1 VCKSVSEPGHA
12 TSTDQTASPLGE
24 RTIYLG
30 EEHNPMC
37 AILHPADGA
46 ASTAVILVP
55 PFGWDEVCS
64 YRSRRVWAQALA
76 DAGIPALRLSLP
88 STGDSGGVPRDPG
101 RLATWTAALTSAAT
115 WLRTTTGARRT
126 VVVGIELGGVLAY
139 RAAAMGAPID
149 DLVLWGTPA
158 RARGFIRQFRAFS
171 KLEVSE
177 FFRDLEA
184 PPPLPNGDLEAGGFL
199 LTAETVNALEALDL
213 ADLTLPDASSR
224 RILLLDRDGIAVDDR
239 LRERVEAD
247 GAAVTV
253 AAGPGY
259 ATMCAHPQTACP
271 PFEVMDLVTDWLKT
285 PRTGQLDP
293 PPEAPPSVSQPPTV
307 LESATVGSGPNSVR
321 ETPFALQQ
329 PFGRLAGILS
339 EPVGRTRSGLCA
351 VLLNAGAVRRIG
363 PNRMWVEAARRWAE
377 LGVPTLRLDVE
388 GIGDADGEATPY
400 VDDADLYV
408 PELVPQVLAALD
420 ALEARGVGERFVVGG
435 LCAGAYWAFHAALE
449 DPRVTAAL
457 MVNPRALIWDPGLL
471 PARDLRAL
479 LRGPVSWSQLRLAS
493 AARVRRLLAWLLQTP
508 GRALKRLRS
517 AVSPALRK
525 PNEVD
530 LALHRLIESGK
541 RAMLLFSCDERLHDE
556 LVRSGRMAR
565 LEGAPNMTLEYIAV
579 RDHTLRPNWAQNRA
593 HAALDRALRREITIN
608 ERSSRGN

>member
-1 VCKSVSEPGHA
+1 MSEPGNA
-12 TSTDQTASPLGE
+12 TSPLGE

-30 EEHNPMC
+30 EEHNLTC

-88 STGDSGGVPRDPG
+88 STGDSGGVPRDPN

-115 WLRTTTGARRT
+115 WLRTTTGARQT
-126 VVVGIELGGVLAY
+126 VAVGIELGGVLAY

-158 RARGFIRQFRAFS
+158 RARGFIRQLRAFS

-177 FFRDLEA
+177 FFRDLEP

-199 LTAETVNALEALDL
+199 LTAETVKALEAVDL
-213 ADLTLPDASSR
+213 ADLTLPGASSR

-259 ATMCAHPQTACP
+259 ATMCAHPQTAGP
-271 PFEVMDLVTDWLKT
+271 PFEVMDLVTRWLKA
-285 PRTGQLDP
+285 PRTAQLDH
-293 PPEAPPSVSQPPTV
+293 PPEAPPRLSQSPTV
-307 LESATVGSGPNSVR
+307 LESATVGPGPNSVR

-339 EPVGRTRSGLCA
+339 QPVGHTQPGLCA

-420 ALEARGVGERFVVGG
+420 ALEAQGVGEKFVVGG

-479 LRGPVSWSQLRLAS
+479 LRGPVSWSKLRLAS
-493 AARVRRLLAWLLQTP
+493 AARVRRLLAWVLQTP

-530 LALHRLIESGK
+530 LALHRLIASGK

-556 LVRSGRMAR
+556 LVRTGRLAR
-565 LEGAPNMTLEYIAV
+565 LEGAPNVTLEYIAV
-579 RDHTLRPNWAQNRA
+579 RDHTLRPNWAQNHA
-593 HAALDRALRREITIN
+593 HAALDRAIRREITIN
-608 ERSSRGN
+608 GRSSRGD